1 MKSSKLHIPQRRRV
15 FARFLGKIQHA
26 ILQALE
32 EEHEK
37 RGLTRAEIARIL
49 NADKGSITKKLNGTR
64 NMTIE
69 TIADL
74 AYAMGRDDIQISFPS
89 PVPAT
94 GSNNALPVQAGTT
107 SPPRAAVKGAELA
120 MATAA

>member
-1 MKSSKLHIPQRRRV
+1 MRSYKLRTSRRRRV

-49 NADKGSITKKLNGTR
+49 NTDKGSITKKLNGTR

-69 TIADL
+69 TIADF
-74 AYAMGRDDIQISFPS
+74 AYAMDREDIQISFPDS
-89 PVPAT
+89 TERSRDNNKIIDAAT
-94 GSNNALPVQAGTT
+94 APDPMSI
-107 SPPRAAVKGAELA
+107 KGAERVLA
-120 MATAA
+120 YAA